1 MAHSHEADAVRGEM
15 SNAASHKP
23 RLRTRIIATLA
34 SVAALAV
41 FAPAA
46 HAVDLILLN
55 GDPAQDIS
63 GVNTYGLVYVD
74 NQLRLQGDTTI
85 NANSVYLGPN
95 SSIGDCF
102 VGSDGSACTSG
113 RHLTIKASGSVTISN
128 GFNLQPGSNATP
140 RIGGNLTIAAGNI
153 TLGGDVTTTGQDQGT
168 PGNITLT
175 AAGTIETQRLITQ
188 GGVVTAAGGT
198 GVTINGDIV
207 VEAQSPDTP
216 AGPAQAASSGHV
228 NLSSAAGDVFALGSI
243 FADALNGS
251 TGIAGGNGGTVTLTG
266 RNVRTGF
273 VDVGAG
279 TGTDQSAGTPGS
291 IVLNAQGFA
300 YGLGTYEATGSNSS
314 TSLASGGGAV
324 SITAGG
330 HVAASEIKVFG
341 GNGPIGSAGAGGSI
355 TISGGSVAVG
365 DLDAWGG
372 SGTDNGGFQGN
383 GGNGG
388 TIVIAAPGSVTLG
401 SSTDAHGGSAPRPA
415 LAGLGGTIDVSASE
429 LTAGRVSTTG
439 GTYPNGSGASPGVSG
454 GPLRLSANANLT
466 ASGPITSA
474 GSSASGTA
482 NPAHAGGNGG
492 PITLRAATGVLT
504 LASQANASGGT
515 GGGNPTDGQPGGSG
529 GHGGSID
536 VVSAALGP
544 IASIDA
550 DGGNGGDSGDD
561 QGPGG
566 NGGLMRHW
574 GDGFLFSDTFVASNR
589 GGVGNA
595 DGVDGARITEGA
607 PLNLTIDGAG
617 NLAFQSASPDA
628 EGFHVSRAVG
638 DGPAE
643 IIASTTATSGIV
655 ATSPVCVAALF
666 SVVAYHNFLGWT
678 SASPAPVAFTTQPPG
693 TQTCSDA
700 PKPKIKK
707 VFKKRFK
714 KTPKK
719 AIVLQK
725 QLKRAKWRLP
735 VNFTAKGIGRY
746 DLAVVGPRKAAPA
759 PTSKR
764 GLEAKKKKKK
774 KTKKTAKKK
783 ATVFAIAEGDIPKSG
798 LRKANVVLTKKARKP
813 GVYKLR
819 LRTFAPDGSTKKT
832 LTVKLEVRK

>member
-1 MAHSHEADAVRGEM
+1 MIDS
-15 SNAASHKP
+15 ASHKP
-23 RLRTRIIATLA
+23 ARLRARLVAALVSI
-34 SVAALAV
+34 AALAV

-55 GDPAQDIS
+55 GDPPQDIS

-85 NANSVYLGPN
+85 NATSVYLGPN

-102 VGSDGSACTSG
+102 VGTDGGGCTNG
-113 RHLTIKASGSVTISN
+113 RHLAINASGSVTISN
-128 GFNLQPGSNATP
+128 GFNLQPNSSGSP
-140 RIGGNLTIAAGNI
+140 RIGGNLTITAGNI
-153 TLGGDVTTTGQDQGT
+153 TLGGDVTTTGQDGGT

-175 AAGTIETQRLITQ
+175 AGGTIDTQRLITQ
-188 GGVVTAAGGT
+188 GGVVTAAGGA
-198 GVTINGDIV
+198 GVAVNGDIV
-207 VEAQSPDTP
+207 VDAQSPDSP

-228 NLSSAAGDVFALGSI
+228 NLSSTTGDVFALGAI

-251 TGIAGGNGGTVTLTG
+251 TGIAGGNGGTVALTG

-279 TGTDQSAGTPGS
+279 TGSDLAAGTPGS

-300 YGLGTYEATGSNSS
+300 YALGTYEATGSNSTS
-314 TSLASGGGAV
+314 SLASGGGSV

-330 HVAASEIKVFG
+330 PVSASEIKVFG
-341 GNGPIGSAGAGGSI
+341 GNGPIGSGGAGGAI
-355 TISGGSVAVG
+355 TISGGSVATG

-372 SGTDNGGFQGN
+372 NGTDNGGFQGN

-388 TIVIAAPGSVTLG
+388 TITIAAPGSVTLG
-401 SSTDAHGGSAPRPA
+401 SNTDAHGGSAPRPA
-415 LAGLGGTIDVSASE
+415 LAGLGGTINVSGSE
-429 LTAGRVSTTG
+429 VTTGRVATNG
-439 GTYPNGSGASPGVSG
+439 GGYPSGSGASPGVSG
-454 GPLRLSANANLT
+454 GPIKLSANANLT

-474 GSSASGTA
+474 GSNASSGSAD
-482 NPAHAGGNGG
+482 PAHAGGSGG
-492 PITLRAATGVLT
+492 PITLRAAAGALT
-504 LASQANASGGT
+504 LASQANSSGGN
-515 GGGNPTDGQPGGSG
+515 GGSNPTDGQPGGVG
-529 GHGGSID
+529 GMGGTVD
-536 VVSAALGP
+536 VVSTALGP

-589 GGVGNA
+589 GGVGNP
-595 DGVDGARITEGA
+595 DGVDGARVTEGA

-666 SVVAYHNFLGWT
+666 SVVAYQNFLGWT
-678 SASPAPVAFTTQPPG
+678 STSPAPVAFTTQPPG
-693 TQTCSDA
+693 VQTCSDA

-719 AIVLQK
+719 AVVLQK
-725 QLKRAKWRLP
+725 QLKRSKWRLP

-759 PTSKR
+759 PPTKR
-764 GLEAKKKKKK
+764 SLEAKKKKKK
-774 KTKKTAKKK
+774 KKAKKAKKK
-783 ATVFAIAEGDIPKSG
+783 VTVFAIAEGDIPKSG

-813 GVYKLR
+813 GIYKLR
-819 LRTFAPDGSTKKT
+819 LRTFAPDGSKKKT